1 MRNFKRLID
10 ILTNF
15 TSLMN
20 KYRSGAK
27 MLTSGD
33 FGRFMFKDEKIHMD
47 KPYKGFLKNK
57 ILFRVSYSLP

>member
-1 MRNFKRLID
+1 
-10 ILTNF
+10 
-15 TSLMN
+15 MN

-27 MLTSGD
+27 ILTSGD